1 MAVSFG
7 PNCRR
12 KPGEAHAPEL
22 PGRMW
27 TSPEVFFNAV
37 SPSQSWQSLE
47 HAQGMGTVPETHVTV
62 QSSDELKEG
71 PEDPWR
77 EAGCWKAGG
86 RDGMVNDQLYGGYG
100 STFTLLVSQR
110 RESSETQKKH
120 NVLASSHL
128 FSTLSLPLREETCF
142 RAELVRMDSEITN
155 GANV

>member
-1 MAVSFG
+1 MKTGRPQSHPRVCEEEMTMAVRFG

-12 KPGEAHAPEL
+12 KPREAHASEL
-22 PGRMW
+22 PGRMQ

-62 QSSDELKEG
+62 QSPEELKEG

-86 RDGMVNDQLYGGYG
+86 RDRMVNDQL
-100 STFTLLVSQR
+100 TVVMVLRLLSWLVRDMKAQR
-110 RESSETQKKH
+110 RRR
-120 NVLASSHL
+120 NVT
-128 FSTLSLPLREETCF
+128 FLRLHTC
-142 RAELVRMDSEITN
+142 SPH
-155 GANV
+155 